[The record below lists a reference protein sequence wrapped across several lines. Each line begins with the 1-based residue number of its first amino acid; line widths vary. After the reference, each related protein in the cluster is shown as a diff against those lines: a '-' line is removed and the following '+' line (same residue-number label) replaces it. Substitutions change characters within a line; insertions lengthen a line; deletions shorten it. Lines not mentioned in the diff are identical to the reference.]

1 MEKGRIHIICGD
13 GKGKTTAAI
22 GQIIRA
28 LGADYQV
35 YFVQFM
41 KHDDSSELKVL
52 NILDNVKVINLKN
65 KYKFSFLL
73 TNEEKLEMTK
83 EQNSILNKLK
93 LELSNL
99 NKKTIL
105 VLDEVNSAIE
115 LELLD
120 YKLLID
126 FITNKSDYL
135 EIVLTGRNPKIEL
148 LNLADYISK
157 LEQVKH
163 PYTTGLNARKG
174 IEY

>member
-157 LEQVKH
+157 VEQVKH

>member
-52 NILDNVKVINLKN
+52 SKLDNVKIINLKN

>member
-1 MEKGRIHIICGD
+1 MERGRIHIICGD

-52 NILDNVKVINLKN
+52 SKLDNVKIINLKN